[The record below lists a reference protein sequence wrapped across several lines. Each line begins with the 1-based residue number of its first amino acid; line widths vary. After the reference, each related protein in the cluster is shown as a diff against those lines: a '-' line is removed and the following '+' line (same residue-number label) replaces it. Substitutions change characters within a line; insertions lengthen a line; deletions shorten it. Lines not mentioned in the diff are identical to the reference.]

1 MADLIPSHLGFEE
14 ITGSKPRQRSV
25 TNISEWLQAIAGYV
39 SVISKKQTQ
48 RVPDLMGYQILMLE
62 VSNEYQNNRWLAY
75 DRRFHQL
82 AASQPSWKWSNT
94 DSTLWNLAFTGQAKA
109 SRCKHCFSLFHQ
121 SSDCEFA
128 PAYSFSH
135 TQASAR
141 RRFICRQ
148 WNEQPAQRCMFPN
161 CRYEHMCY
169 NCAFDSSVRD
179 IHHKAIFC
187 PNTPAQQPAPLQRP
201 RPLFQ

>member
-1 MADLIPSHLGFEE
+1 M
-14 ITGSKPRQRSV
+14 
-25 TNISEWLQAIAGYV
+25 
-39 SVISKKQTQ
+39 
-48 RVPDLMGYQILMLE
+48 LMLE

-75 DRRFHQL
+75 DRQFRQL
-82 AASQPSWKWSNT
+82 AASQPGWKWSNT
-94 DSTLWNLAFTGQAKA
+94 NSTLWSLAFTGQAKA

-128 PAYSFSH
+128 PAYSSSH
-135 TQASAR
+135 AQSSAR

-148 WNEQPAQRCMFPN
+148 WNEQPAQRCTFPN
-161 CRYEHMCY
+161 CRYEHVCY
-169 NCAFDSSVRD
+169 NCASDSSVKD

-201 RPLFQ
+201 RALFNNTDFGWCNTKHAIRQLLILNWVVTCTDQLFLYCVFAILYTVCN